1 MGSLTSPGD
10 GVRRRRRS
18 RGRAL
23 NHPQPFG
30 SVGTGV
36 LTSQSVPGVS
46 QSGPRWDTGRA
57 RREGLE
63 DTRVRLNGVPM
74 SPHTLLIKVPVE
86 DAARNS
92 FGVAVIQP
100 LDLIYEVLA
109 NFDLP
114 RVPE

>member
-1 MGSLTSPGD
+1 
-10 GVRRRRRS
+10 
-18 RGRAL
+18 
-23 NHPQPFG
+23 
-30 SVGTGV
+30 
-36 LTSQSVPGVS
+36 
-46 QSGPRWDTGRA
+46 
-57 RREGLE
+57 
-63 DTRVRLNGVPM
+63 M

-114 RVPE
+114 RVPEVQHLVQHVSPVPGELECRLHVAGQRRTLAVVIGLPHRRHQRCPPICVQ